1 MTILEFCNA
10 ENKSLSTARANLKK
24 HGIGFDRHRAI
35 TDAERDIIRGAKP
48 AEAPRKKQTQT
59 RAKTIAS
66 AAQELRA
73 DVESYAHDFTRNV
86 AQELAQVTREVDAQD
101 APRKER
107 RLKMLRRRQRVNAAR
122 AWSFDILM
130 GGIAVGHAALI
141 WYDCSR
147 LWHTPG
153 TIGGGLSFGM
163 VLGALVIATDRKK
176 METSENALY
185 FVFLVDFLAGFAHYA
200 VFSKDTTLDWWAT
213 AIFSAFICLCS
224 FVALYLFRNSK
235 NTWQ

>member
-1 MTILEFCNA
+1 MTIREFHT
-10 ENKSLSTARANLKK
+10 SLGLSESTARTRLKK
-24 HGIGFDRHRAI
+24 HGIKFDSHREI
-35 TDAERDIIRGAKP
+35 TDAEQDIIRGAKSAP
-48 AEAPRKKQTQT
+48 APRKKQTQV

-66 AAQELRA
+66 DAQELRA
-73 DVESYAHDFTRNV
+73 DVEMYAHDFTRND
-86 AQELAQVTREVDAQD
+86 AQELAQVTRTASAQD
-101 APRKER
+101 ATRKER
-107 RLKMLRRRQRVNAAR
+107 RVKMLRRRARVNAVR

-130 GGIAVGHAALI
+130 GGITVGHAGLI

-163 VLGALVIATDRKK
+163 VLGALVIATDREK

-200 VFSKDTTLDWWAT
+200 VFSRDTTLDWWAT

-235 NTWQ
+235 NA